1 MAADRLQQLIESE
14 PARNAPAV
22 GGTVISWLFSM
33 STSDVASILSIF
45 VATLTIVWISLQ
57 IYLAVKKD
65 RRAEK
70 AAALLEERAREH
82 ARRTRAELKELH
94 DIVEGDEHGDGEG
107 KNV

>member
-57 IYLAVKKD
+57 IYFAVKKD
-65 RRAEK
+65 RRAER
-70 AAALLEERAREH
+70 AAALLEQRAKEH
-82 ARRTRAELKELH
+82 ARRVRGELQEISEIL
-94 DIVEGDEHGDGEG
+94 EGDEPGDGDG
-107 KNV
+107 KNG